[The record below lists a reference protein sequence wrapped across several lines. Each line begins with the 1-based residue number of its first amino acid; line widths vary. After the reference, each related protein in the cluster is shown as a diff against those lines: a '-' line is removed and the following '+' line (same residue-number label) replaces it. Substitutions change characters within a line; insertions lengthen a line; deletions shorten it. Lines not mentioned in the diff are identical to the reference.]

1 MATPPRARPVLA
13 RTIPQRRPPAAKAP
27 RNVADAAHAARADAE
42 VASAVAAVDA
52 WYESASPEGD
62 LDLTHSSLAAVEAAE
77 KRAADLGVVSSRLP
91 GKSVVV
97 RMRHPP
103 ARAPEAIVPVRS
115 LVPAASAPTAHFDAR
130 MPVGADDD
138 MG

>member
-1 MATPPRARPVLA
+1 M
-13 RTIPQRRPPAAKAP
+13 
-27 RNVADAAHAARADAE
+27 ADAAHAARADAE

-52 WYESASPEGD
+52 WYESASPEDD

-103 ARAPEAIVPVRS
+103 ARAPEAIAT
-115 LVPAASAPTAHFDAR
+115 AAPRALAVGHAGPSAFI
-130 MPVGADDD
+130 GAGAGPSGPGSSDD

>member
-1 MATPPRARPVLA
+1 M
-13 RTIPQRRPPAAKAP
+13 
-27 RNVADAAHAARADAE
+27 
-42 VASAVAAVDA
+42 AAVDA

-62 LDLTHSSLAAVEAAE
+62 LDRTHSSLAAVEAAE
-77 KRAADLGVVSSRLP
+77 KRAADLGVVSARLP